1 MGNKLEDQKILDAT
15 INSVLM
21 GTGDVQQQSIEKVLD
36 EVISKVVEDVE
47 DKERGASQVSRTVPE
62 HRSHGK
68 TKDLLTS
75 SHGGQVLFNFCNLV
89 KYLIH
94 FKIVRYI
101 IIRISHVFRFHE
113 ICNGAHKL
121 NCLGIFISHGS
132 LKHEI
137 PKLFETN
144 IKGEI
149 RWQTNEG
156 WSWRNMWYL
165 PEWRPH
171 HGRSA
176 PCWSSVQA
184 GQANSR

>member
-94 FKIVRYI
+94 FKIVRYLI
-101 IIRISHVFRFHE
+101 IKISHVFRIHE

-132 LKHEI
+132 FQHEI
-137 PKLFETN
+137 PKSYETN
-144 IKGEI
+144 VKGEI
-149 RWQTNEG
+149 WWSTDERWR
-156 WSWRNMWYL
+156 WRDM
-165 PEWRPH
+165 
-171 HGRSA
+171 
-176 PCWSSVQA
+176 
-184 GQANSR
+184 